1 MPEPISQHFLDN
13 LLQRMLRLQAQPGIG
28 KKALG
33 VADWDRDLWQMGRTW
48 LKSHGCDSTSS
59 SFPMGGD
66 LYLATQLYA
75 NGGHTALIGDFVH
88 ALGAGGMHSRL
99 ILTDINTRCPHPLP
113 AEIIERVGLPAE
125 NITILAGPSLDERLD
140 QLMERI
146 QAQKPRR
153 LFLFHHPEDPL
164 ASIVSQ
170 PEFAEQRFLVHHSD
184 SSPTFGLHLPG
195 MQIIELN
202 PIAAAMSRLLGLDS
216 ALLPL
221 CAEDPGP
228 RSGGFLRNGHLIT
241 ASCGSQH
248 KFTSS
253 FFYTYPETVALVLRT
268 TGGEHVHIGPL
279 SAATLRQIHGALAE
293 RQIPAC
299 RFIHVPWTR
308 SVSACLW
315 EHGCDVYLA
324 SFPVDGA
331 RTNAEVLASA
341 TPHLRFSHRAE
352 DFWIEGAQT
361 WRTWEELTVRLR
373 ELACEEVLAEK
384 SHLMRQAYKDQ
395 HHPDIFALTLR
406 DIVDGG
412 MGWID
417 AHQGL
422 RDQRIVHSLLKSLTT
437 TLTSQAQTLDVLQ
450 EQNRLMKSELDGLKP
465 EIMGKNPPP
474 TPLTRFLRW
483 LKRC

>member
-1 MPEPISQHFLDN
+1 MPEPSSQPFLDD

-33 VADWDRDLWQMGRTW
+33 VADWDRELWQMGRTW
-48 LKSHGCDSTSS
+48 LKTHRCDSTAS

-75 NGGHTALIGDFVH
+75 NGGHTGLIGDFVH
-88 ALGAGGMHSRL
+88 ALDAGGMHSRL
-99 ILTDINTRCPHPLP
+99 ILTDINARCPHPLP

-125 NITILAGPSLDERLD
+125 NITILAGPSLSERLD

-164 ASIVSQ
+164 AGIVCQ
-170 PEFAEQRFLVHHSD
+170 PEFAEQRFLVHHAD

-195 MQIIELN
+195 IQIIELN
-202 PIAAAMSRLLGLDS
+202 PIAAAMSRLLGLDP

-228 RSGGFLRNGHLIT
+228 RSGGFLRKGHLVT

-293 RQIPAC
+293 GQIPAC

-315 EHGCDVYLA
+315 EHGCDVYLS
-324 SFPVDGA
+324 SFPIDGA

-341 TPHLRFSHRAE
+341 TPHLRFSHRA
-352 DFWIEGAQT
+352 DDLWIDGALT
-361 WRTWEELTVRLR
+361 WRTWEELIARLR
-373 ELACEEVLAEK
+373 ELASADGLAEK
-384 SHLMRQAYKDQ
+384 SRLMRRAYEEH
-395 HHPDIFALTLR
+395 HHPRNFAGTLHG
-406 DIVDGG
+406 I
-412 MGWID
+412 ID
-417 AHQGL
+417 SGRGRIDPHQPF
-422 RDQRIVHSLLKSLTT
+422 RDQRSIHSLMKSLVT
-437 TLTSQAQTLDVLQ
+437 TLTTQAQTIEGLQ
-450 EQNRLMKSELDGLKP
+450 EQNNLLKEQLDRLLANDAGRC
-465 EIMGKNPPP
+465 PPP
-474 TPLTRFLRW
+474 PKPRFLNWFTRD
-483 LKRC
+483 